1 MSRPAHIA
9 RDASL
14 VAAALLGA
22 ACAAPP
28 PAPRLEPAPRAP
40 VEGPTIGGE
49 PNHRQ
54 SVTLQAR
61 GNEPFWLLD
70 IGATLRLRTPSATLE
85 GPAPSPLLDGDT
97 QLYHGQLEGRPIRVA
112 ARTQRC
118 SDTMTGMPYPLTVEM
133 HFDGRTWR
141 GCGGSPADLLVGPEW
156 VVKDIGSGVID
167 GPRATLAF
175 AADGRLSGRAPCN
188 RYTTTWTLTGE
199 TLTMARPASTMMA
212 CAPGLM
218 QQEARFLDMLQ
229 NTRRFEITEN
239 GALILVT
246 GDERRIVAQRAK

>member
-1 MSRPAHIA
+1 MR
-9 RDASL
+9 
-14 VAAALLGA
+14 
-22 ACAAPP
+22 
-28 PAPRLEPAPRAP
+28 
-40 VEGPTIGGE
+40 GE
-49 PNHRQ
+49 PTHRQ

-70 IGATLRLRTPSATLE
+70 IGARLRLRTPSATLE
-85 GPAPSPLLDGDT
+85 GPAPSPLVDGDT
-97 QLYHGQLEGRPIRVA
+97 RRYQGQLEGRPIRVA
-112 ARTQRC
+112 ARAQRC

-141 GCGGSPADLLVGPEW
+141 GCGGSPADLLVGAEW
-156 VVKDIGSGVID
+156 VVESIGGGVID
-167 GPRATLAF
+167 RSHATLAF

-199 TLTMARPASTMMA
+199 TLTVARAASTMMA

-218 QQEARFLDMLQ
+218 QQETGFLDILQ

-239 GALILVT
+239 GALVLVT
-246 GDERRIVAQRAK
+246 GDERRIVARRGQ